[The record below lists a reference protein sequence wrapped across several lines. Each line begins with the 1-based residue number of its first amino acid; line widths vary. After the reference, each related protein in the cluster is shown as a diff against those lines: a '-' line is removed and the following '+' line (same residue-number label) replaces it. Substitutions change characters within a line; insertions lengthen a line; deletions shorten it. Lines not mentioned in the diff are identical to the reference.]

1 MTESKSSNGNIDT
14 FRIKVIVAGLDLTQ
28 YVVSGSVSR
37 ALTTPA
43 GTWTLYLRPIIRK
56 NVMVDL
62 PIRVND
68 YVEIRIDRAKI
79 NSASK
84 RNNEP
89 VLIMRGLVSQISMSE
104 SPSQGPDGAP
114 SRMFSISGHDM
125 VKILQNRRLVVPPS
139 VVTADR
145 NIFTNVTKDNGLNI
159 TFNLFPG
166 LTMLTDS
173 TAKGQAWIPINKWV
187 EAFVVNAMKDSMSD
201 KTDSGTQ
208 RDFKFNVKFN
218 IPTRDGKTVADDGSN
233 SLMGVF
239 QVPLI
244 QNWTGTYWTFI
255 EYFIQRPFFEIF
267 AEDTEDLTNIIVR
280 WTPYRNGNNEFPS
293 YEKNST
299 KIPWAQESPQV
310 ITIERSQ
317 IIQRELRRS
326 DQDRYTY
333 FWTQYA
339 TGAFGDTGGQMALPD
354 SPGANQI
361 NPYYDMAG
369 IEQFGYK
376 PMVTKITFL
385 PNSLQGYLETV
396 EPNKRNSDSN
406 EGKQAR
412 LDIIEHLTLLNKWII
427 DVFAF
432 TDSLYSG
439 VLVIRGNPDIK
450 IGQELIIPK
459 PSTGTDD
466 SDKFGVQEERYYV
479 QSVEHSFK
487 IFPSPQFLTKIQVSR
502 GTGITEMY
510 PKFMPQDTYSNP
522 RRTYL
527 GVNAQLRNKKP

>member
-1 MTESKSSNGNIDT
+1 MPESKSSNGNIDT

-37 ALTTPA
+37 ALTSPA

-68 YVEIRIDRAKI
+68 YVEIRIDRSKT

-89 VLIMRGLVSQISMSE
+89 VLIMRGLVSLISMSE
-104 SPSQGPDGAP
+104 SPSQGPDGSP

-139 VVTADR
+139 VVTGDKTLFTNTASDDGR
-145 NIFTNVTKDNGLNI
+145 NIF
-159 TFNLFPG
+159 FNLFPT
-166 LTMLTDS
+166 LTIMNNS
-173 TAKGQAWIPINKWV
+173 GGAQPWMPISKWV
-187 EAFVVNAMKDSMSD
+187 EAFVINAMKGSLAD
-201 KTDSGTQ
+201 KGDNAAARTFQFD
-208 RDFKFNVKFN
+208 VKFN
-218 IPTRDGKTVADDGSN
+218 IPTSDGKELQSDGEN

-239 QVPLI
+239 QLPLL

-267 AEDTEDLTNIIVR
+267 AEDTEDTTNIIVR

-293 YEKNST
+293 YEKQSG
-299 KIPWAQESPQV
+299 KYSWAKESPET
-310 ITIERSQ
+310 IEIERSQ

-339 TGAFGDTGGQMALPD
+339 TGAFGDTNGQMALPD
-354 SPGANQI
+354 NPGAAQI

-369 IEQFGYK
+369 IAQFGYK

-385 PNSLQGYLETV
+385 PNSLQGYLKNT
-396 EPNKRNSDSN
+396 PSDMTRKTDTA
-406 EGKQAR
+406 EGLQAR
-412 LDIIEHLTLLNKWII
+412 NYIIEHLTMLNKWII
-427 DVFAF
+427 DVFSF
-432 TDSLYSG
+432 TDALYSG
-439 VLVIRGNPDIK
+439 VFVIRGNPNIK
-450 IGQELIIPK
+450 IGQELIIPAG
-459 PSTGTDD
+459 PDAT
-466 SDKFGVQEERYYV
+466 DKFGVQEERYYV

-510 PKFMPQDTYSNP
+510 PKFMPQDIYSNP
-522 RRTYL
+522 RRTYI
-527 GVNAQLRNKKP
+527 GVNAELRNPKKI

>member
-1 MTESKSSNGNIDT
+1 MPESKSSNGNIDT

-68 YVEIRIDRAKI
+68 YVEIRIDRSKT

-84 RNNEP
+84 RGGEP
-89 VLIMRGLVSQISMSE
+89 ILIMRGLVSLVSMSE

-139 VVTADR
+139 VVTADK
-145 NIFTNVTKDNGLNI
+145 NIFTNMSDNGANV
-159 TFNLFPG
+159 FFSLFPT
-166 LTMLTDS
+166 LTMLNQMTI
-173 TAKGQAWIPINKWV
+173 KGQPWIPINKWV
-187 EAFVVNAMKDSMSD
+187 EAFVINAMKDSLED
-201 KTDSGTQ
+201 KSGGSTL
-208 RDFKFNVKFN
+208 RTFKFDVKFN
-218 IPTRDGKTVADDGSN
+218 IPTSDGKVVSDDGKN

-239 QVPLI
+239 QVPLL

-267 AEDTEDLTNIIVR
+267 AEDTEDKTNIIVR

-293 YEKNST
+293 FERNSG
-299 KIPWAQESPQV
+299 KFQWAQEAPEEIV
-310 ITIERSQ
+310 VDRSQ

-354 SPGANQI
+354 VAGAAQI

-385 PNSLQGYLETV
+385 PNSMQGYIETV

-412 LDIIEHLTLLNKWII
+412 LDIIEHLTVLNKWII

-439 VLVIRGNPDIK
+439 VFIIRGNPNIK
-450 IGQELIIPK
+450 IGQELIIPR
-459 PSTGTDD
+459 PSTGSDD

-487 IFPSPQFLTKIQVSR
+487 IFPSPQFLTKVQVSR

-510 PKFMPQDTYSNP
+510 PKFMPQDQYSNP
-522 RRTYL
+522 VRRTYL
-527 GVNAQLRNKKP
+527 GVNASLKNHR